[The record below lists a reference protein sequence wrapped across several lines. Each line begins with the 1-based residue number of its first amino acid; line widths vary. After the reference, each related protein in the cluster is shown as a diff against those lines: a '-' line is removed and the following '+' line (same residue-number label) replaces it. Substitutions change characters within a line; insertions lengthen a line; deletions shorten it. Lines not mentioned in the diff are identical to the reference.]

1 MKVRNLTLANFRKFR
16 KPVTISEFSDG
27 LNIVVEPNETG
38 KSTLLEA
45 LRAAFFVR
53 HSAKSELVRSFC
65 PFGDDVAPRVAVEFE
80 IDQQRWRLEKQFLK
94 APSVLLEGPEGRLES
109 DAAEERLQDLLGFE
123 KGNNRGSDPET
134 RGVLGLL
141 WVEQATALS
150 VVAPGQLVRE
160 SVREALEAEVGVV
173 LGGRRFDLVKARVE
187 EAYAEYRT
195 SRAGKSTGRLATA
208 EAEVEAT
215 RSRRDEAAAKLA
227 AYQGALASLEEARA
241 RRRLLDRDLA
251 DPEIAERLR
260 RLHDDKKAADNS
272 QLRLSSAEARF
283 GETAAAVL
291 NLEQR
296 LQRHRSAIKEVV
308 DLSEA
313 LARSELI
320 QSGEEAEFAAALK
333 VLDANLDRLAEA
345 RERLGVADKAL
356 IEARAYFAE
365 REKQGAVER
374 IRAQHA
380 EIRRLEE
387 VIAQRDETARLHID
401 AADLKALDALDLKV
415 TEARIAFELGAVAV
429 EIELLSDVALTVD
442 GQAAEPGRRD
452 LVRPT
457 ELLVEKAARIVVT
470 PPGATGLAAES
481 ELKSAEAALA
491 SALAPLGSET
501 VAAARARA
509 ERAANA
515 IEEIASLRQQIERF
529 CPGEP
534 VLGLAPGSAALKAL
548 LIDLGDVA
556 DTAPDGP
563 AVDLAALEAAL
574 QSARE
579 EEQTARTRL
588 EAQQAVAHEHDKTLA
603 RLGAE
608 RADLARGLGQAR
620 QTLEAAE
627 QEGDLQAVEASCLA
641 LKEELARRSEALE
654 QVRQLAGTFDVARIA
669 QGIANIVREQAQGQQ
684 EQIDLASQIGGLESL
699 IDNEGSKGPASLAAE
714 ADEQHQA
721 ALERQ
726 ARLAAEADAL
736 ELLRQT
742 LSDVGGETARTFLE
756 PVTRRVA
763 RYVEQV
769 LPGAEPRFNEEMSL
783 TALTRGSTA
792 EASGDL
798 SRGTQEQLAV
808 LTRLAF
814 ADLLLD
820 RGGPVS
826 LILDDPLVYSD
837 DGRFE
842 LMTNILTTASE
853 RMQIILLTC
862 RTKAFRHVAGH
873 RLSLAQV

>member
-16 KPVTISEFSDG
+16 KPVTISGFSDG

-94 APSVLLEGPEGRLES
+94 APSVLLEGPEGRFES

-227 AYQGALASLEEARA
+227 AYQGALAGLEEARS

-260 RLHDDKKAADNS
+260 RLHDDKKAADNG

-308 DLSEA
+308 ELSEA
-313 LARSELI
+313 LARLELT
-320 QSGEEAEFAAALK
+320 QSGEEAGFAAALK
-333 VLDANLDRLAEA
+333 ALDAIRDRLAEA

-401 AADLKALDALDLKV
+401 AAHLKALDALDLKV
-415 TEARIAFELGAVAV
+415 TEARIAFELGAVTV
-429 EIELLSDVALTVD
+429 EIELLSDVALMVD

-457 ELLVEKAARIVVT
+457 EFLVGKAARIVVT

-481 ELKSAEAALA
+481 ELKSAAAALA

-515 IEEIASLRQQIERF
+515 IEEIASLKQQIERL

-534 VLGLAPGSAALKAL
+534 VLGLVPGSAALKAK

-556 DTAPDGP
+556 NTSSDGP
-563 AVDLAALEAAL
+563 AVDLAALEAAF

-608 RADLARGLGQAR
+608 RADLGRGLGQAR

-654 QVRQLAGTFDVARIA
+654 QVRQLAGTFDVVRIA
-669 QGIANIVREQAQGQQ
+669 QGIANIVREKAQGQQ

-736 ELLRQT
+736 DLLRQT

-873 RLSLAQV
+873 RLSLAQA